1 MSDVSVSLPTP
12 APPPEPVITQDDR
25 TMAVLAHALQ
35 VVGGFI
41 APLVILI
48 MKRDR
53 PFVAFH
59 ALQALLLQVLY
70 VLMWVVGMVVWFAV
84 IFGTIARSGGSPQP
98 NAPPPLLFAF
108 FPLLWLG
115 AMALWV
121 AMIVVAVVY
130 SIKAGRGEWARY
142 PLIGGLARKF
152 LNL

>member
-1 MSDVSVSLPTP
+1 
-12 APPPEPVITQDDR
+12 
-25 TMAVLAHALQ
+25 
-35 VVGGFI
+35 
-41 APLVILI
+41 
-48 MKRDR
+48 
-53 PFVAFH
+53 
-59 ALQALLLQVLY
+59 LQVLY

-84 IFGTIARSGGSPQP
+84 IFGTIARSGPGAQP

-130 SIKAGRGEWARY
+130 SIKAGRGEWAQY
-142 PLIGGLARKF
+142 PLIGRLARKF